1 METLKRIESREAVIG
16 VVGMGY
22 VGLPLILLAAEA
34 GFTVV
39 GLDIDPEKVRRLKA
53 GESYI
58 KHIPSEKVR
67 RLITQKFEPT
77 ADFAAVAKCDA
88 VLICVPTPLTH
99 HMEPDMRFIEA
110 TARAM
115 VPHLRKGQLIVLES
129 TTYPGTTEEFLQP
142 ILETS
147 GLKAGTDFHLAFS
160 PEREDPGNPTFHTR
174 VIPKVV
180 GGQDA
185 EALRLAVAVYE
196 RLVDTV
202 VPVSS
207 LKVAESCKLL
217 ENIYRCVNIALVNEL
232 KMLFDRMG
240 IDVWEVIRGASTKPF
255 GFQPFYPGP
264 GLGGHCIPIDPFYL
278 SWKAK
283 EYDMNLNFV
292 ELAGEVNVGMP
303 YYVVDRLQAA
313 LNDRGKAL
321 KGTSVLI
328 LGAAYKKNIDDM
340 RESPTFKVWEILE
353 ARGAAVCY
361 HDPFVPRL
369 PHTRKYDYVAESRP
383 LTAELLKGV
392 DAVVV
397 VTDHDAVDYRFVVEH
412 APLVLDTRHAVK
424 FPAANVVRA

>member
-1 METLKRIESREAVIG
+1 MDELKRIESKEAVVG
-16 VVGMGY
+16 VVGLGY
-22 VGLPLILLAAEA
+22 VGLPLVLLAAEA
-34 GFTVV
+34 GFPVV
-39 GLDIDPEKVRRLKA
+39 GLDIDPEKVKKLKA

-58 KHIPSEKVR
+58 KHIPSDKIR
-67 RLITQKFEPT
+67 RLGTRKFEVT
-77 ADFAAVAKCDA
+77 TDFAAVGKCDA

-129 TTYPGTTEEFLQP
+129 TTYPGTTEEFLKP
-142 ILETS
+142 LLETS
-147 GLKAGTDFHLAFS
+147 GLKAGTDFFLAFS

-180 GGQDA
+180 GGMD
-185 EALRLAVAVYE
+185 EHSLRFAVALYGSI
-196 RLVDTV
+196 VDAV

-217 ENIYRCVNIALVNEL
+217 ENIYRCVNIAMVNEL

-321 KGTSVLI
+321 KGTTVLI

-340 RESPTFKVWEILE
+340 RESPAFKVWEVLE
-353 ARGAAVCY
+353 ARGASVCY
-361 HDPFVPRL
+361 HDPFVPKL
-369 PHTRKYDYVAESRP
+369 PHTRKYELMAESQP
-383 LTAELLKGV
+383 LTRELLREV
-392 DAVVV
+392 DAVVI
-397 VTDHDAVDYRFVVEH
+397 VTDHDSVDYRFVVEH
-412 APLVLDTRHAVK
+412 APLVVDSRNAVK
-424 FPAANVVRA
+424 FASPKVVKA